1 MHNDEPAL
9 LDTLERGPLIR
20 EVGEAIAHCRPPQ
33 VFGVHGDWGLGKT
46 SFLHQVQRREVLVPY
61 GGEDS

>member
-1 MHNDEPAL
+1 MTNPPL

-46 SFLHQVQRREVLVPY
+46 SILHQVQRREVLVPY